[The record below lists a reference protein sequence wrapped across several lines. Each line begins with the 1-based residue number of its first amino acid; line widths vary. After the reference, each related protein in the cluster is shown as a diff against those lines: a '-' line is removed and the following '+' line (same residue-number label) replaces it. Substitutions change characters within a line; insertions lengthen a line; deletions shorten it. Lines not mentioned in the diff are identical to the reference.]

1 MLTRFSLCLIALT
14 SPLSAQMFEPGALV
28 PSPLAL
34 AAPALEHFEYF
45 GEGHPETII
54 TVAPNDAGV
63 LEVSVVETGFLD
75 DSVAGGRSIYTIEY
89 TAEGWQI
96 LTATFEQQCVRGDTQ
111 DWTTE
116 VCP

>member
-1 MLTRFSLCLIALT
+1 MLTRFSLCLIAFT
-14 SPLSAQMFEPGALV
+14 TPLGAQTFEPGTLV

-34 AAPALEHFEYF
+34 VAPALEHFEYF

-63 LEVSVVETGFLD
+63 LQVTVVETGFLD
-75 DSVAGGRSIYTIEY
+75 DSVSGARRVYTIEY
-89 TAEGWQI
+89 TAEGWEV
-96 LTATFEQQCVRGDTQ
+96 LTATSEQRCFRGDTQ